1 MSRDDEGGDPACWLD
16 QVCQECG
23 RITDRPAEPGCEHCG
38 AGTRT
43 GAGAE
48 GADGAPEAGPPQ
60 PEGRTMAA
68 RDRDVEGRARNA
80 RPRDGLGRPLPY
92 GAPGVARQP
101 EGVERSPREALTEAQ
116 DLLDRGLP
124 FHAHEVLE
132 DAWKTAPEP
141 ERQLW
146 RGLAQLAVGLTHA
159 ARGNAKGGAALLLR
173 GAGAIA
179 PYADTVPYDI
189 DVDGLT
195 AWARDLAD
203 RLDGPVAAAGNA
215 PRLCTAGSP
224 RTAE

>member
-1 MSRDDEGGDPACWLD
+1 MTRRDEGGDPACWLD
-16 QVCQECG
+16 QVCPECG
-23 RITDRPAEPGCEHCG
+23 RISDRPEEPGCEHR
-38 AGTRT
+38 GTGT
-43 GAGAE
+43 EAEAATATGPGAGA
-48 GADGAPEAGPPQ
+48 G
-60 PEGRTMAA
+60 
-68 RDRDVEGRARNA
+68 RDRDAEGRARNA

-92 GAPGVARQP
+92 GAPGVDRQP
-101 EGVERSPREALTEAQ
+101 EGVERSPRQALAEAQ

-132 DAWKTAPEP
+132 DAWKAAAEQ

-189 DVDGLT
+189 DVPGLT
-195 AWARDLAD
+195 AWAQGLAD
-203 RLDGPVAAAGNA
+203 RLGERDEPVAAAGNA
-215 PRLCTAGSP
+215 PRLCTGEVRA
-224 RTAE
+224 AE